1 MKRLPLLSSV
11 LALSLAVTT
20 PAALA
25 HVGHGDEFQAEGGV
39 NRVLVNPDADALFG
53 IQVNPIESAAD
64 GSGAVMIPVSA
75 LVEDN
80 GRQLVFV
87 EYEGFYEPVP
97 VTTGESQGEMIE
109 ILEGVTFGEQ
119 LVTQGSLSLYAE
131 SRKTQ
136 TAEADPSV
144 ETLATEEGPISH
156 AEADAQGIAHS
167 HAPDGSLAQSSEASG
182 DVAQAPEATTQASR
196 GFPWGIVVGITA
208 LAAVGAGV
216 MTVLSGRKKK
226 SPYSEGTYSSKKGGF

>member
-1 MKRLPLLSSV
+1 MKRLPLMSSI

-136 TAEADPSV
+136 TAETPASDV
-144 ETLATEEGPISH
+144 VTTEEGVISH

-167 HAPDGSLAQSSEASG
+167 HPPDGSFAESS
-182 DVAQAPEATTQASR
+182 DVAQAPEASTPASR
-196 GFPWGIVVGITA
+196 EFPWSIVVGISA

-226 SPYSEGTYSSKKGGF
+226 SAFSEGTYSNKKGGF